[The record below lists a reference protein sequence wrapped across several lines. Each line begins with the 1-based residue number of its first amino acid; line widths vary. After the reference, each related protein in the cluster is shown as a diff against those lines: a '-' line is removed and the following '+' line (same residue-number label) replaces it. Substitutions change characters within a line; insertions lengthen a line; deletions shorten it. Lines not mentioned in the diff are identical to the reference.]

1 MSFGSV
7 IKRVI
12 ENKVSYVINLHYLL
26 EHLVVIYGQQTTY
39 KMVKMGSYTGF
50 RWHIYRFIC
59 VLVHEHSF
67 SRVISMTQTAI
78 RKQCSVSDTIQM
90 QNSIVYLSILVC
102 VSTINM
108 AGTELVC

>member
-1 MSFGSV
+1 M
-7 IKRVI
+7 RVI

-39 KMVKMGSYTGF
+39 KMVQMGSYTGF
-50 RWHIYRFIC
+50 PWQIYRFIC

-67 SRVISMTQTAI
+67 SSVISMTQTAI
-78 RKQCSVSDTIQM
+78 RKQCSVPDTIEM
-90 QNSIVYLSILVC
+90 QNNIVYLSILVC